1 MGGRNFQFSHS
12 VSVLRVP
19 SGEKGHPLVEVK
31 TSGNIG
37 SLCAAVG
44 FTVAED
50 NKVVRQARE
59 SISLRYANMQATL
72 PPLKPLFLAFVF
84 SSGSINGL
92 HEALSDESSGAKIP
106 SHKAVLRWT

>member
-84 SSGSINGL
+84 QARNHSSTT
-92 HEALSDESSGAKIP
+92 HAEAIISGVTSRPSPIP
-106 SHKAVLRWT
+106 PVR